1 MTPRPRIL
9 VVDDHAL
16 VRQGIIALL
25 TLDGEFDVVAD
36 VGDGQAALDAYRAH
50 RPDLAIVDLRLPR
63 LPGAEVIRQLR
74 AEFPDSRFLVLTTYD
89 GEEDVARAL
98 EAGAQGYL
106 LKGMDRTT
114 LLEAVRT
121 VREGGRFIP
130 AQVAARLAGA
140 ADDEALSRREHEVLT
155 CIASGMTN
163 KEIAEELGIT
173 ESTVKAHVNKLLAKL
188 GVTDR
193 TKALVVAV
201 RRGLVRL
208 G

>member
-1 MTPRPRIL
+1 L